1 MSKSKFSMT
10 MTLQN
15 VLYFLNCYAKI
26 DYGGITM
33 PNKITY
39 DNIYTVAER
48 KELIS
53 EMLKFNR
60 IANRYTQ
67 NYVAEQLGINAQT
80 YATYERG
87 RNEPPAEILVRL
99 SYLYDCPIDV
109 LVQRDAISKNT
120 RDRKKQFNQYRE
132 LIDEVQK
139 KVLSGD
145 KATREQLKALTDTMG
160 SLIDVIEKISESDN
174 KE

>member
-1 MSKSKFSMT
+1 
-10 MTLQN
+10 
-15 VLYFLNCYAKI
+15 
-26 DYGGITM
+26 M

-39 DNIYTVAER
+39 DNIYTIAER
-48 KELIS
+48 KELIA

-60 IANRYTQ
+60 IANNYTQ

-99 SYLYDCPIDV
+99 SYLYDCPIDI
-109 LVQRDAISKNT
+109 LVQRDTISKSEY
-120 RDRKKQFNQYRE
+120 DRRKQFNQYRE
-132 LIDEVQK
+132 IVDEVQK

-145 KATREQLKALTDTMG
+145 KATREQLKALTDTRG
-160 SLIDVIEKISESDN
+160 SLIDVIEKISNNDN
-174 KE
+174 KQ